1 MQTLEGNTFIVY
13 GSGKIQ
19 NLSLCTHNRPFP
31 YIYQVLK
38 VYKPNLDST
47 SHDKTNQL
55 HKKCWDHSLFPQKL
69 HITIEPKGSLEVIP
83 KVGTYPIMLI
93 AHQNLNSIFGEK
105 VVVILTSTICEE
117 FFQPHPHSKNSKP
130 STLLPESMFKGC
142 NLQ

>member
-1 MQTLEGNTFIVY
+1 M
-13 GSGKIQ
+13 
-19 NLSLCTHNRPFP
+19 
-31 YIYQVLK
+31 
-38 VYKPNLDST
+38 
-47 SHDKTNQL
+47 
-55 HKKCWDHSLFPQKL
+55 
-69 HITIEPKGSLEVIP
+69 TIEPKGSLEVIP

-117 FFQPHPHSKNSKP
+117 FFQPHPLSKNSKP